1 MKIRTGLSALLLSTL
16 SLAVSAADLTIG
28 DQRGNARAVME
39 AAGVLD
45 GLDYQLQWR
54 EFANAAPLLEAL
66 RAGHLDGGLV
76 GEAPLTFAA
85 AAGLEAKAIQAASYL
100 GNALII
106 DGNADITSVADL
118 KGKKIAAVKGSSGQA
133 LALNAL
139 ARAGLKPGEVTFVN
153 TTPSEATLALSNGS
167 VDAVA
172 TWEPYVSFA
181 VQQSGAKI
189 LADGKDYP
197 SLNYLVAANTALQ
210 GKRAELEDFAAR
222 LAQARVWGAAHPE
235 PYAKAIASLLKL
247 PHAVALGKVQREVNT
262 PQTNLAAVRELQQAT
277 IDLYQREGLIPRSFP
292 ADSVI
297 EASFFAER
305 TP

>member
-1 MKIRTGLSALLLSTL
+1 MTIRTGLSALLLSAL
-16 SLAVSAADLTIG
+16 SFAVSAADLTIG

-39 AAGVLD
+39 AAGALD
-45 GLDYQLQWR
+45 GVQYAIEWR
-54 EFANAAPLLEAL
+54 EFPNAAPLLEAL

-85 AAGLEAKAIQAASYL
+85 AAGLQAKAIQASSYL

-106 DGNADITSVADL
+106 GGGGSIASVAEL

-139 ARAGLKPGEVTFVN
+139 AAAGLEPTDVTFVN

-197 SLNYLVAANTALQ
+197 SLNYLVAADAALQ
-210 GKRAELEDFAAR
+210 DKHAALEDFAAR
-222 LAQARVWGAAHPE
+222 LAKARAWGAAHPE
-235 PYAKAIASLLKL
+235 PYANAIARLLKL
-247 PHAVALGKVQREVNT
+247 PQAVALGKVQREVNT
-262 PQTNLAAVRELQQAT
+262 PETDLARVRSLQQAT
-277 IDLYQREGLIPRSFP
+277 IDLYQREGLIPERFT

-297 EASFFAER
+297 APGFFGEAK
-305 TP
+305 P

>member
-16 SLAVSAADLTIG
+16 SLAVSAAELTIG

-45 GLDYQLQWR
+45 GLDYQIQWR
-54 EFANAAPLLEAL
+54 EFPNAAPLLEAL

-106 DGNADITSVADL
+106 GGNAGIVSVADL

-139 ARAGLKPGEVTFVN
+139 ARVGLKPGDVTFVN

-210 GKRAELEDFAAR
+210 SKSAELEDFSAR
-222 LAQARVWGAAHPE
+222 LAQARIWGAAHPE

-247 PHAVALGKVQREVNT
+247 PQAVALGKVQREVNT
-262 PQTNLAAVRELQQAT
+262 PQTDLAAVRALQQAT

-305 TP
+305 AP

>member
-16 SLAVSAADLTIG
+16 SLAVSAAELTIG

-45 GLDYQLQWR
+45 GLDYQIQWR
-54 EFANAAPLLEAL
+54 EFPNAAPLLEAL

-106 DGNADITSVADL
+106 GGNAGIVSVADL

-139 ARAGLKPGEVTFVN
+139 ARVGLKPGDVTFVN

-210 GKRAELEDFAAR
+210 SKSAELEDFSAR

-247 PHAVALGKVQREVNT
+247 PQAVVLGKVQREVNT
-262 PQTNLAAVRELQQAT
+262 PQTDLAAVRALQQAT

-305 TP
+305 AP

>member
-16 SLAVSAADLTIG
+16 SLTVSAAELTIG

-45 GLDYQLQWR
+45 GLDYQIQWR
-54 EFANAAPLLEAL
+54 EFPNAAPLLEAL

-106 DGNADITSVADL
+106 GGNAGIASVADL

-139 ARAGLKPGEVTFVN
+139 ARAGLKPSDVTFVN

-210 GKRAELEDFAAR
+210 SRRAELEDFAAR

-235 PYAKAIASLLKL
+235 PYAQAIASLLKL
-247 PHAVALGKVQREVNT
+247 PQAVALGKVQREVNT
-262 PQTNLAAVRELQQAT
+262 PESDLAAVRALQQAT
-277 IDLYQREGLIPRSFP
+277 IDLYQREGLIPNSFP

-297 EASFFAER
+297 EASFFAEQ

>member
-1 MKIRTGLSALLLSTL
+1 MKIRNGLSALLLSAL
-16 SLAVSAADLTIG
+16 SVAVSAADLTIG

-45 GLDYQLQWR
+45 GLNYKIEWR
-54 EFANAAPLLEAL
+54 EFPNAAPLLEAL

-85 AAGLEAKAIQAASYL
+85 AAGLEAKAIQASSYL

-106 DGNADITSVADL
+106 GSDTGIASVADL

-139 ARAGLKPGEVTFVN
+139 ARAGLKPTDVTFIN

-181 VQQSGAKI
+181 VKQSGAKI

-197 SLNYLVAANTALQ
+197 SLNYFVAADAVLQ
-210 GKRAELEDFAAR
+210 EKNAELKDFSAR
-222 LAQARVWGAAHPE
+222 LAKARAWGAAHAE
-235 PYAKAIASLLKL
+235 PYAKSIASLLKL
-247 PHAVALGKVQREVNT
+247 PEDVALGKVQREVNVPET
-262 PQTNLAAVRELQQAT
+262 DLTQVRALQQAT
-277 IDLYQREGLIPRSFP
+277 INLYQREGLIPKTFP

-297 EASFFAER
+297 EAAFFEEKA
-305 TP
+305 P